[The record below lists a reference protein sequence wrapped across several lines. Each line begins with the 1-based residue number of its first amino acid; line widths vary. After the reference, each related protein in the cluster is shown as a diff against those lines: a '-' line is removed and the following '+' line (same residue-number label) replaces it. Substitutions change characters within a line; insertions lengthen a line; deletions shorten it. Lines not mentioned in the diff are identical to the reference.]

1 VRRRAQNKSAMAIDI
16 DVTRRRFTVDEYDR
30 MVEVGILTKADRVEL
45 IHGEI
50 VQMAP
55 IGSRHTAAV
64 AALHEIFVK
73 RLDDR
78 ALVRSAG
85 SIRLPP
91 HSAPEPD
98 VVVLRRRSDFYRDVL
113 TEADHVF
120 LLVEVAETPLRYD
133 REVKVPLY
141 AAAGIREVW
150 IVDIEG
156 ECVEIY
162 AAVALGRYRRTERIT
177 RGTSFSPEAVPDVSL
192 TVADI
197 LG

>member
-1 VRRRAQNKSAMAIDI
+1 MAIDI
-16 DVTRRRFTVDEYDR
+16 EVTRRRFTVDEYDR

-85 SIRLPP
+85 SVHLPP
-91 HSAPEPD
+91 YSAPEPD
-98 VVVLRRRSDFYRDVL
+98 VVVLRRRSDFYRDIV
-113 TEADHVF
+113 TDADHVL
-120 LLVEVAETPLRYD
+120 LLVEVAETSLRYD

-150 IVDIEG
+150 IVDVEG
-156 ECVEIY
+156 DCVEIY
-162 AAVALGRYRRTERIT
+162 GSLTLGRYRRAGRIP
-177 RGTSFSPEAVPDVSL
+177 RGTAFSPEAFPDVSL